1 MADFVSGNDDARET
15 TSVLDDSDAVHLLQ
29 SLVNNARS
37 TDVGESFWAPRNDL
51 VLFTSHIFIIM
62 KSNFR

>member
-1 MADFVSGNDDARET
+1 MSFAWDLQMADFVSGNDDARET

-37 TDVGESFWAPRNDL
+37 TDVGESFS
-51 VLFTSHIFIIM
+51 FSIFYQEMI
-62 KSNFR
+62 